1 MVPSRMGR
9 PKMGIAISTGEV
21 FYREDG
27 ARCFGHRIRNALA
40 DFLPVEL
47 TELGECVLNLRSAKD
62 RGDFRLERI
71 NTTRIELSHRL
82 RRFRTPKNVRE
93 NWMHASCA

>member
-1 MVPSRMGR
+1 
-9 PKMGIAISTGEV
+9 
-21 FYREDG
+21 
-27 ARCFGHRIRNALA
+27 
-40 DFLPVEL
+40 
-47 TELGECVLNLRSAKD
+47 LNLRSAKG

>member
-1 MVPSRMGR
+1 MVPNRMGR

-27 ARCFGHRIRNALA
+27 ARCSRLRIRSAQA

-47 TELGECVLNLRSAKD
+47 TELGECVLDLLSAK
-62 RGDFRLERI
+62 GSADFRLERI
-71 NTTRIELSHRL
+71 NTNRIDPSHRL
-82 RRFRTPKNVRE
+82 RRSRTPKNVPGIRRG
-93 NWMHASCA
+93 ASRV